1 VVQGIPE
8 AAPGDVYDLSMRR
21 WVTIAAVGAG
31 AILIGVG
38 AAVVLVGGDPERGG
52 AVATTASPGGNPS
65 KRPAKAAPQPLGGPT
80 SDPVPILMY
89 HVIADP
95 PAAAP
100 YPELYVS
107 GPAFAAQMRWLARH
121 GFHAV
126 TLHAVADHWRLGRR
140 LPAHPIVVSFD
151 DGYRS
156 QFATAAPA
164 LRRHGWPGV
173 INLAVRNTTDFWGLP
188 PAQVRLLIADGWE
201 VAAHSLTHPDLT
213 KIGAEQLRHE
223 VAGSRA
229 ALRKMFHVPVDF
241 FCYPAGRLDGR
252 VVAAVQ
258 AAGYVGATT
267 TAPGIAR
274 PTDMFRLARVR
285 VNRSDGV
292 TGLAARLRAVGV
304 TS

>member
-1 VVQGIPE
+1 M
-8 AAPGDVYDLSMRR
+8 AA
-21 WVTIAAVGAG
+21 IG
-31 AILIGVG
+31 AILVGVG
-38 AAVVLVGGDPERGG
+38 ATVVLRGGEPERGG
-52 AVATTASPGGNPS
+52 SATTTAPVAVKPS
-65 KRPAKAAPQPLGGPT
+65 QRPARAVRQPPVHPT

-89 HVIADP
+89 HVIAEP
-95 PAAAP
+95 PVDAP

-126 TLHAVADHWRLGRR
+126 TLRAVADHWRFGRR

-156 QFATAAPA
+156 QFATAAPV

-173 INLAVRNTTDFWGLP
+173 INLAVRNTTNFWGLP
-188 PAQVRLLIADGWE
+188 PAQVQLLIADGWE

-213 KIGAEQLRHE
+213 QIGAEQLRHE
-223 VAGSRA
+223 VAGSRV
-229 ALRKMFHVPVDF
+229 ALRRVFHVPVDF
-241 FCYPAGRLDGR
+241 FCYPAGRLDDR

-267 TAPGIAR
+267 TAPGLAR

-285 VNRSDGV
+285 VNRSDRV

>member
-1 VVQGIPE
+1 
-8 AAPGDVYDLSMRR
+8 MRR
-21 WVTIAAVGAG
+21 WVTGAAVGAG
-31 AILIGVG
+31 AILVGVG
-38 AAVVLVGGDPERGG
+38 AAVVLMGGDPERGG
-52 AVATTASPGGNPS
+52 VATTTAPS
-65 KRPAKAAPQPLGGPT
+65 ISTPQRPAKAVRQPPGAPT

-95 PAAAP
+95 PADAP

-107 GPAFAAQMRWLARH
+107 GPAFAAQMGWLARH

-126 TLHAVADHWRLGRR
+126 TLRAVADHWRLSRR

-173 INLAVRNTTDFWGLP
+173 INLEVRNTTDFWGLP
-188 PAQVRLLIADGWE
+188 PPQVRLLIADGWE

-213 KIGAEQLRHE
+213 QIGAEQLRRE

-229 ALRKMFHVPVDF
+229 ALHTMFHVPVDF
-241 FCYPAGRLDGR
+241 FCYPSGRLDDR
-252 VVAAVQ
+252 VVAAVKK
-258 AAGYVGATT
+258 AGYMGATT
-267 TAPGIAR
+267 TAPGLAR

-285 VNRSDGV
+285 VDRSDGV
-292 TGLAARLRAVGV
+292 AGLAAKLRAAGV
-304 TS
+304 PS